1 MTTSYILLVLYG
13 QTMLYVKKLFVQAI
27 IFALS
32 LSLSLYIYIYIYKLD
47 HKTGEYT
54 LQKLDSKTD
63 LDAS

>member
-27 IFALS
+27 IFPLS
-32 LSLSLYIYIYIYKLD
+32 LSLSLYIYKLD

>member
-1 MTTSYILLVLYG
+1 MDKQCYMSKNYLY
-13 QTMLYVKKLFVQAI
+13 KPLFL
-27 IFALS
+27 LS
-32 LSLSLYIYIYIYKLD
+32 LSLSLFIYIYIYKLD